1 MSLYGLSESKF
12 VAFVRG
18 GGDVASTRKFVPNVI
33 LKDRRM
39 KLSRFTIT
47 IAQIVKTA
55 INSIREQYANT
66 ICTDL
71 GIHYS
76 AKYFF
81 KIHYCGNYCTSGAHI
96 ACCGAFVSIRNSR
109 YICIYRCTS
118 TIQRILR
125 E

>member
-76 AKYFF
+76 AKYFL
-81 KIHYCGNYCTSGAHI
+81 KSITAEITAHLELI
-96 ACCGAFVSIRNSR
+96 
-109 YICIYRCTS
+109 
-118 TIQRILR
+118 
-125 E
+125 